1 MKKLGLF
8 ITILLAVSLS
18 LSASG
23 QLFTL
28 GFDSGW
34 SSAFEGPYMGMHT
47 FYHFGANLDS
57 STSVGLGTAADFD
70 FGLKRFCDGDFVANI
85 LVGFG
90 PSVVYD
96 VNKNLTLNAMI
107 GPQFDVQ
114 KYRIGDNS
122 VLGIGVGGNIGFT
135 FVPTSERNYRNQ
147 LGFTFGI
154 SASATLNVETD
165 ANPSFFSAK
174 GFFGITTLTPY
185 NPYVAYDVYDEILFD
200 LYDIY

>member
-8 ITILLAVSLS
+8 ITILLVISLS

-147 LGFTFGI
+147 PVSYTHL
-154 SASATLNVETD
+154 TLPTNLWV
-165 ANPSFFSAK
+165 
-174 GFFGITTLTPY
+174 
-185 NPYVAYDVYDEILFD
+185 
-200 LYDIY
+200 